1 LFLTTF
7 LQLSAYKAIEVFENI
22 KQIGGRMKELT
33 LQEQHILLAVFH
45 MKDDAYLL
53 SIRDYIL
60 ETTGK
65 DLAIGTV
72 YVPLERLRRLGYLNV
87 HVAKPTSKV
96 GGRSTK
102 YYRLTE
108 SGHQALTESKRR
120 LDRLWKGFSPA
131 PSSK

>member
-1 LFLTTF
+1 
-7 LQLSAYKAIEVFENI
+7 
-22 KQIGGRMKELT
+22 MKELT
-33 LQEQHILLAVFH
+33 LQEQYVLLAVFH
-45 MKDDAYLL
+45 MKNNAYLL

-60 ETTGK
+60 EATGK

-72 YVPLERLRRLGYLNV
+72 YVPLERLRRLGYLDV
-87 HVAKPTSKV
+87 HVARPTNKV

-108 SGHQALTESKRR
+108 SGHRALTHTKRR
-120 LDRLWKGFSPA
+120 LDRLWEGFSAA